1 MTADVEGRVVLIA
14 FLVPRKV
21 DNVSLMWKEK
31 FDSMFECFIPRAYES
46 IASRP
51 GFRFPRS
58 AAVWL
63 WVISEDGWVEKKFGK
78 LEQTQNNDQDRTV
91 ICHFH

>member
-1 MTADVEGRVVLIA
+1 MAAQVEGRVVLTA
-14 FLVPRKV
+14 FLVPHKV

-31 FDSMFECFIPRAYES
+31 FDSVFEYFIPRGYES

-51 GFRFPRS
+51 GFRFPRF

-63 WVISEDGWVEKKFGK
+63 WVISKDGWVEKKFGK
-78 LEQTQNNDQDRTV
+78 LEQT
-91 ICHFH
+91 